1 MQQLIKRFSW
11 IGLLALG
18 LQGAWAFSLGGPI
31 GNNPNPSGGAG
42 IQGDAWQTAV
52 IGYGLPGDINAPKN
66 LGEEYRRNV
75 PTNYYACDAN
85 FLDYFG
91 SNGVAAVD
99 GAFAILNGLTN
110 VDSYSP
116 SLSEF
121 PLETRHL
128 NYEAQALGL
137 YDLKSWTLGVMVEQ
151 LGLCDPVRYD
161 WTLHDRVHIGTI
173 ACPAD
178 MEYLVVQR
186 NFDPNAG
193 SPIAGSQTV
202 LSLYSPYV
210 NDTLYSYYITE
221 ACTGPNPLALANPFS
236 VDPTADTYSAVASF
250 ITVGLTY
257 GQFYTGL
264 TRDDVGGLRYLLSA
278 NNINFENAPAGS
290 ILLTSS
296 SGGGLSYGPPVLL
309 YTSNYNAFWW
319 SARTNDPVTLS
330 NLFPGLVILAAPYY
344 FTNLAAPIVIA
355 YYTNLIGAPYGS
367 PPVLVVKTNGY
378 TYSYPAIYSDTFANL
393 VITNGRPNTSASLLT
408 VTVGV
413 QTGAPYGSPLVT
425 NTTSKTVIQTNVPSG
440 EYYINTNYL
449 CGPPLIL
456 STLATNVAATTNL
469 LFATSN
475 SAGYFTSQS
484 FVAYSTTHVYVVQ
497 WPICSTAVTG
507 GVTNSA
513 GLREGIEKI
522 RFVRADYDSLLG
534 QFFQPITNTFTA
546 VLVTNSQAV
555 KQTFQRVVT
564 TPDFIF
570 SAADIAAGPG
580 NPSPP
585 NPYVSVLDRGLNFD
599 QSNVLP
605 GLAGPGLITPSTTIT
620 FNKVGPVYFNYTGL
634 MNGTPYFTETPGADG
649 SDSYYGFYFLWASF
663 DGTTNDPVVYPN
675 AVSIQNLENQILV
688 QLLITP
694 TSDVNYT
701 NNPPGLTDDSSITF
715 SATGGAFVPPFT
727 WSATGLPSGLIVTNS
742 AAVLNGGTF
751 SGTPTQSGTFD
762 FNLIMTDSLS
772 RSVQWTFSITTQ

>member
-1 MQQLIKRFSW
+1 
-11 IGLLALG
+11 LLALG

-128 NYEAQALGL
+128 NYEAQAVGL

-330 NLFPGLVILAAPYY
+330 NLFPGLVILTSPYY
-344 FTNLAAPIVIA
+344 FTNIATPILVA

-367 PPVLVVKTNGY
+367 PPTLVVKTNGY
-378 TYSYPAIYSDTFANL
+378 TSSYLAIYSDTFANL
-393 VITNGRPNTSASLLT
+393 VVTNRHPNTSASQVT

-413 QTGAPYGSPLVT
+413 QIGAPYGSPLVT
-425 NTTSKTVIQTNVPSG
+425 NTTTKTVTLANVPSG

-449 CGPPLIL
+449 CGPPLFL
-456 STLATNVAATTNL
+456 STLGTNVTATTNL

-484 FVAYSTTHVYVVQ
+484 LVISSTTHVYVVQ

-507 GVTNSA
+507 GVTNSP
-513 GLREGIEKI
+513 GYYQGIGGV
-522 RFVRADYDSLLG
+522 RFVRVPDGLMDPLTHILTTPITTRYTNFVFNPANRLLG
-534 QFFQPITNTFTA
+534 ARI
-546 VLVTNSQAV
+546 
-555 KQTFQRVVT
+555 FQRVVT
-564 TPDFIF
+564 TPDIIL
-570 SAADIAAGPG
+570 SAADLAVGPAGNNFVGTVTRPVPNYEIA
-580 NPSPP
+580 NS
-585 NPYVSVLDRGLNFD
+585 
-599 QSNVLP
+599 LP
-605 GLAGPGLITPSTTIT
+605 GLAGPGVIDGQTIFT
-620 FNKVGPVYFNYTGL
+620 FNKVGPVFY
-634 MNGTPYFTETPGADG
+634 NGPWPDTNGFTDLVNETTQVPA
-649 SDSYYGFYFLWASF
+649 LQWASF
-663 DGTTNDPVVYPN
+663 DGTTNLPILYPN
-675 AVSIQNLENQILV
+675 GTSIQELENQM
-688 QLLITP
+688 LISISP
-694 TSDVNYT
+694 TSLPDGANTVAYPT
-701 NNPPGLTDDSSITF
+701 TTF
-715 SATGGAFVPPFT
+715 SASGGTSPYT
-727 WSATGLPSGLIVTNS
+727 WSLETGTSLPQGLSFS
-742 AAVLNGGTF
+742 AGVL
-751 SGTPTQSGTFD
+751 SGTPSGNLSGIYD
-762 FNLIMTDSLS
+762 FTIQVTDSQGLT
-772 RSVQWTFSITTQ
+772 VAMNYTITIQ